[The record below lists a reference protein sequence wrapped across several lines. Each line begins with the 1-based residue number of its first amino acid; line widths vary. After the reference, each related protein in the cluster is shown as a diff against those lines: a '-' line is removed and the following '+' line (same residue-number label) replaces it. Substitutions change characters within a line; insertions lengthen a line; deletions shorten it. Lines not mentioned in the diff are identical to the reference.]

1 MRLKWEQGVSL
12 PSPLTLATD
21 KVIARIHTVHLMNVE
36 QRQAADDPQTKP
48 PDSGCE
54 FAWLYAA
61 SIYNDDRH
69 LLLLLSRK
77 ADLPSHGRRV
87 EG

>member
-1 MRLKWEQGVSL
+1 
-12 PSPLTLATD
+12 
-21 KVIARIHTVHLMNVE
+21 MNVE

-54 FAWLYAA
+54 FACRLYAA

-69 LLLLLSRK
+69 LLLLLSPK
-77 ADLPSHGRRV
+77 ADLPSRGRRV
-87 EG
+87 EGWVDQAYRGSDTSTFLCGGYIYIRL

>member
-1 MRLKWEQGVSL
+1 VSL

-21 KVIARIHTVHLMNVE
+21 KVIARIHSVHLMNVE

-54 FAWLYAA
+54 FACRLYAA

-69 LLLLLSRK
+69 IIITQPES
-77 ADLPSHGRRV
+77 
-87 EG
+87 